1 METTK
6 QKFTIEFEYPI
17 MDAKVTAEELR
28 EIIGIGLKC
37 FGWDIKVMEEQ
48 YEDVDM
54 EVLKIIWIDSC
65 ASNMNWTLMDE
76 LDGDIEPIK
85 ITSYGVL
92 IQETEECV
100 TIAQNYGENPNQCCS
115 LMTIPKGCIKEKKV
129 IDEL

>member
-1 METTK
+1 
-6 QKFTIEFEYPI
+6 
-17 MDAKVTAEELR
+17 
-28 EIIGIGLKC
+28 
-37 FGWDIKVMEEQ
+37 
-48 YEDVDM
+48 M

-85 ITSYGVL
+85 IISYGVL
-92 IQETEECV
+92 IQETEDCI
-100 TIAQNYGENPNQCCS
+100 TIAQNYAENPNQCCS